1 MVHSFSLS
9 REGRP
14 PSILEWRRMPLPRF
28 ARWTARALVV
38 LVILIALA
46 ATLAVVAAARR
57 ETGDRRSLAPSTGR
71 FVRAHDL
78 ELYVQETG
86 PPDGQPVVL
95 IHGTGAWSE
104 IWRETMTRLGERG
117 YRAVAVDMPPF
128 GFSERPAS
136 GDYTTATQGKRL
148 AALVASLERSAVT
161 FVGHSFGA
169 RATVEAAMLDPRRVT
184 ALVLVDA
191 ALGLHD
197 ADGQPLPDVEEGA
210 DRSPGMLAF
219 GGIRRPVV
227 AGLITNPLMTR
238 TLLRQLISRK
248 EAATDAMVRM
258 LQRPLGVAGTT
269 TAAGEW
275 LQWFVDPDLP
285 QRSGRIAS
293 YRELNLPTFVIW
305 GATDTLTP
313 LPQGKAIASLI
324 PSARLRVLDATGH
337 IPAIESPAAFNSA
350 LIEFMTSLP

>member
-1 MVHSFSLS
+1 
-9 REGRP
+9 
-14 PSILEWRRMPLPRF
+14 MPLPRF
-28 ARWTARALVV
+28 ARWTVRTLVV
-38 LVILIALA
+38 LVILVALA

-71 FVRAHDL
+71 FVRAHDV
-78 ELYVQETG
+78 ELYVQEAG
-86 PPDGQPVVL
+86 PPDGPVLVL

-104 IWRETMTRLGERG
+104 IWRETMTRLAERG
-117 YRAVAVDMPPF
+117 YRVVAVDMPPF
-128 GFSERPAS
+128 GFSERPTS

-148 AALVASLERSAVT
+148 AALAASLDRNTVT

-169 RATVEAAMLDPRRVT
+169 RATVEAAMLDPQRVA

-197 ADGQPLPDVEEGA
+197 ANGQPLPDEEGRA
-210 DRSPGMLAF
+210 DRSPTVLGF

-238 TLLRQLISRK
+238 TLLRQLITRK
-248 EAATDAMVRM
+248 EAATDAMVQM

-275 LQWFVDPDLP
+275 LQWFAHPDLP
-285 QRSGRIAS
+285 PRSGRIAS
-293 YRELNLPTFVIW
+293 YRTLNLPTFIIW

-337 IPAIESPAAFNSA
+337 IPAIESPTAFNDA
-350 LIEFMTSLP
+350 LFELITSRP